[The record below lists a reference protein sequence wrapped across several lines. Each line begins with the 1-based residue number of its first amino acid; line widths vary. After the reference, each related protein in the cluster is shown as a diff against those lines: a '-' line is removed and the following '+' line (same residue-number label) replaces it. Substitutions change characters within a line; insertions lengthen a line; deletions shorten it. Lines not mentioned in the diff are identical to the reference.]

1 MYVQLYLLPITK
13 LLVLHVCRRDMLQV
27 RYSSCA
33 SSAPRCLPVQD
44 FVSQLN
50 LKPGQRVL
58 DVGCGIGGG
67 DFYMAAEHGVFV
79 HGIDL
84 SVNMVLIA
92 IERAGKVPGGAS
104 VSFEIADCTLASYP
118 PQSFDVIYSRDTILH
133 IQDKPALFKRFAEW
147 LKPGGRVLISDYCRS
162 AEKPSGSFAKYIA
175 QRGYDLHSM
184 AGYGQMIEEAGFVSM
199 EADDRTWQVSH
210 CTSSTADS
218 LVVCHMQGNQNIIYI
233 FIHTYLY
240 VHQITPPVATHLVT
254 TSAQLVSLAKHSLCQ
269 LLVA

>member
-1 MYVQLYLLPITK
+1 
-13 LLVLHVCRRDMLQV
+13 
-27 RYSSCA
+27 
-33 SSAPRCLPVQD
+33 VQD

-133 IQDKPALFKRFAEW
+133 IQDKPALFRRFAEW

-175 QRGYDLHSM
+175 QRGYDLHSV
-184 AGYGQMIEEAGFVSM
+184 AGYGEMIEEAGFVSV

-210 CTSSTADS
+210 WTFSTADS
-218 LVVCHMQGNQNIIYI
+218 QLFCH
-233 FIHTYLY
+233 
-240 VHQITPPVATHLVT
+240 VHWL
-254 TSAQLVSLAKHSLCQ
+254 
-269 LLVA
+269 